1 MGVSARVVWPL
12 YILAVVEAV
21 ALVVLFIT
29 VQYTAFTVAGEAVG
43 FWYFV
48 ERALLLG
55 ALVLTMLF
63 AVGLY
68 SFHVAES
75 LPDLAARVCV
85 AVCLAF
91 VLHAILTYV
100 FPPVRITISA
110 LIPGLLLAFALVF
123 ALHLA
128 FLRVADLAHLKSR
141 VLVLGTGDRA
151 AKVGAL
157 AHRGRRSRFMVVGYV
172 ELEPVACAV
181 SGAKLVAMPNDLRAY
196 VASHAI
202 DEIVVALEDRRGQL
216 PLNDL
221 VAARLEGVRV
231 TDYHMFAEQALG
243 AVDLDALSPSWFF
256 DRAGFRTTR
265 VHLMAKRAIDLV
277 ASLGLLTVTLPLLIV
292 TALAIKLESPG
303 PVFYR
308 QARVGQGGQPFML
321 FKFRSMRQDAEADGR
336 PQWAQQADPR
346 ITRVGAFIRKT
357 RIDEIPQAINVLRG
371 DMSFVG
377 PRPERPF
384 FVDEL
389 GAQIPFY
396 RERHSVK
403 PGITGWAQLNY
414 PYGASVED
422 ARQKLQYDLFY
433 IKYYTIMLDIA
444 IGLQTVRVVLWNAGA
459 R

>member
-12 YILAVVEAV
+12 YILALIEAAAIV
-21 ALVVLFIT
+21 ALLVG
-29 VQYTAFTVAGEAVG
+29 VQYAAFTLAGEAID
-43 FWYFV
+43 FWYAG

-55 ALVLTMLF
+55 ALVVTMLF

-68 SFHVAES
+68 SFHIAES
-75 LPDLAARVCV
+75 LSNLAARVVV
-85 AVCLAF
+85 AVVLAF
-91 VLHAILTYV
+91 VLHAIVTYV
-100 FPPVRITISA
+100 FPSVRITMSA
-110 LIPGLLLAFALVF
+110 LLPGLLLGSCVVF

-141 VLVLGTGDRA
+141 VLVLGTGERA
-151 AKVGAL
+151 TKVGVL
-157 AHRGRRSRFMVVGYV
+157 ASRGRLSRFTVVGYV
-172 ELEPVACAV
+172 ELEPIARAV
-181 SGAKLVAMPNDLRAY
+181 TDARIVPMPNDLRAY
-196 VASHAI
+196 AVSHAI

-216 PLNDL
+216 PLDDL
-221 VAARLEGVRV
+221 VAARLEGIRV
-231 TDYHMFAEQALG
+231 TDYQLFAEQAQG

-256 DRAGFRTTR
+256 DRGGFRTTR
-265 VHLMAKRAIDLV
+265 VHLMVKRAIDLV
-277 ASLGLLTVTLPLLIV
+277 ASLLLLTVTLPLLV
-292 TALAIKLESPG
+292 ATALAIKLESPG

-308 QARVGQGGQPFML
+308 QERVGQGGRPFML
-321 FKFRSMRQDAEADGR
+321 FKFRSMRQDAEADGT

-346 ITRVGAFIRKT
+346 VTRIGTLIRKT

-422 ARQKLQYDLFY
+422 ARHKLQYDLFY
-433 IKYYTIMLDIA
+433 IKYYTVMLDIA

>member
-1 MGVSARVVWPL
+1 MGVSARVAWPL
-12 YILAVVEAV
+12 YLLALVEAAAIV
-21 ALVVLFIT
+21 GLLIA
-29 VQYTAFTVAGEAVG
+29 VQYAAFALAGEPIDP
-43 FWYFV
+43 WYAG

-55 ALVLTMLF
+55 ALLITMLF

-75 LPDLAARVCV
+75 LANLAARLLV
-85 AVCLAF
+85 AVFLAF
-91 VLHAILTYV
+91 VLHAIATYV
-100 FPPVRITISA
+100 FPSVRITMSA
-110 LIPGLLLAFALVF
+110 LLPGLLLGSGLLF

-128 FLRVADLAHLKSR
+128 FLRLADLAHLKSR
-141 VLVLGTGDRA
+141 VLVLGTGEKA
-151 AKVGAL
+151 AKVGVL
-157 AHRGRRSRFMVVGYV
+157 ASRGRLSRFTVVAYL
-172 ELEPVACAV
+172 ELEPVARAV
-181 SGAKLVAMPNDLRAY
+181 ESARVVAMPNDLRAY
-196 VASHAI
+196 AVSHAV

-216 PLNDL
+216 PLDDL

-231 TDYHMFAEQALG
+231 TDYQLFAEQAQG

-256 DRAGFRTTR
+256 DRGGFRTAR
-265 VHLMAKRAIDLV
+265 VHLTIKRAIDLA
-277 ASLGLLTVTLPLLIV
+277 ASVLLLAVTLPLLAA
-292 TALAIKLESPG
+292 TALAIKLESAG

-308 QARVGQGGQPFML
+308 QERVGQGGRPFML

-336 PQWAQQADPR
+336 PQWAQRADPR
-346 ITRVGAFIRKT
+346 ITRVGALIRKI

-422 ARQKLQYDLFY
+422 ARRKLQYDLFY
-433 IKYYTIMLDIA
+433 IKYYTVMLDLA
-444 IGLQTVRVVLWNAGA
+444 IGLQTVRVVLWSAGA